1 MERTERLDDLERTEH
16 KHWGPASGGE
26 PDGQTPE
33 TIRLPVFDLIDK
45 TVKILND
52 NRKTLET
59 YADVLQAYFHSALR
73 DHEESLVNISTR
85 VKGDSSLREK
95 ILRKNLY
102 KRYAYPEGIIQN
114 LSDLI
119 GVRIQCRF
127 LEEERLLYDALRDR
141 FTQSCADGLY
151 CEPEQPNIRLEMRGV
166 QPQQQN
172 NGYAIYRIDG
182 MCGPVGHAVRFELQI
197 KALVHVFW
205 AEVEHEIIYKNNSYI
220 LMDSFMKQMLSSAY
234 DNLRSV
240 DRQLYLIYNQI
251 QNQSEPE
258 DSYLREASVRSLFA
272 KAISDLFFRK
282 MRDSLGFTLNFK
294 RSCDILSRYILA
306 RQNPI
311 THQPA
316 QSLMDIFQRIN
327 RIAMADI
334 DFEAPLAL
342 EAPFRGEEP
351 FLNILADHLMMQMNA
366 DYDWNLFFRMLFTL
380 EPGSNL
386 EDFSNLLYM
395 MRDRFCMEEIYEPL
409 REFWS
414 EEQIENFKQWL
425 LVPLA
430 HQLVADGTIQ
440 IIYEET
446 FDTIVARLQ
455 TVVRDTA
462 AMLRAGNFT
471 PSRYTLWKP

>member
-1 MERTERLDDLERTEH
+1 ME
-16 KHWGPASGGE
+16 
-26 PDGQTPE
+26 
-33 TIRLPVFDLIDK
+33 RLPVFDLIDK
-45 TVKILND
+45 TVQILND
-52 NRKTLET
+52 NRKMLET
-59 YADVLQAYFHSALR
+59 YADVLQAYFQSALH
-73 DHEESLVNISTR
+73 DHAESLISIVTR
-85 VKGDSSLREK
+85 VKGESSLREK

-127 LEEERLLYDALRDR
+127 LEEEGLLYDTLRST
-141 FTQSCADGLY
+141 FTQECADGLY
-151 CEPEQPNIRLEMRGV
+151 CAPEQPNIRLDMRSL

-182 MCGPVGHAVRFELQI
+182 LCGTIGQSVRFELQI

-220 LMDSFMKQMLSSAY
+220 LMDTFMKQMLSSAY

-251 QNQSEPE
+251 QSQNEPE
-258 DSYLREASVRSLFA
+258 ESFLKEASVRSLFA
-272 KAISDLFFRK
+272 KSISDLFFRK
-282 MRDSLGFTLNFK
+282 MHTSLGFTLNFK

-311 THQPA
+311 TQQPA

-327 RIAMADI
+327 RIAMAEI
-334 DFEAPLAL
+334 DFETPLML
-342 EAPFRGEEP
+342 EEPFRGTEP
-351 FLNILADHLMMQMNA
+351 FLNILADHLMTQMNA

-395 MRDRFCMEEIYEPL
+395 VRDRFCAQEIYEPL
-409 REFWS
+409 SEYWS
-414 EEQIENFKQWL
+414 DEEIEYFKQWL

-430 HQLVADGTIQ
+430 HQLVADGSIQ

-446 FDTIVARLQ
+446 FDTIVSRLE
-455 TVVRDTA
+455 TVVSDTLA
-462 AMLRAGNFT
+462 RLRAGEFQL
-471 PSRYTLWKP
+471 SRYTLWKP

>member
-1 MERTERLDDLERTEH
+1 MEERIEMEQA
-16 KHWGPASGGE
+16 PS
-26 PDGQTPE
+26 
-33 TIRLPVFDLIDK
+33 RLPVFDLIDR

-59 YADVLQAYFHSALR
+59 YAEVLQGYFLSALR
-73 DHEESLVNISTR
+73 PHSESLVGISTR
-85 VKGDSSLREK
+85 VKGEKSLREK

-127 LEEERLLYDALRDR
+127 LEEESVLYDALREQ
-141 FTQSCADGLY
+141 FTQKCADGLY
-151 CEPEQPNIRLEMRGV
+151 CAPEQPNIRLEMASP
-166 QPQQQN
+166 QPQRQN

-182 MCGPVGHAVRFELQI
+182 LCGPIGHAVRFEMQI

-220 LMDSFMKQMLSSAY
+220 LMDDFMKQMLASAY

-251 QNQSEPE
+251 QHQSEPE
-258 DSYLREASVRSLFA
+258 DGRLREASVRSLFA
-272 KAISDLFFRK
+272 KAISDLFFQK
-282 MRDSLGFTLNFK
+282 MHDSLGFTLNFK
-294 RSCDILSRYILA
+294 RSCDILSRYILS

-311 THQPA
+311 TRRPA

-334 DFEAPLAL
+334 DFEAPLTL
-342 EAPFRGEEP
+342 EAPFRGKEP
-351 FLNILADHLMMQMNA
+351 FLNILADHLMLQMNA

-395 MRDRFCMEEIYEPL
+395 VRDRFCDEEIYDPL
-409 REFWS
+409 REFWT

-440 IIYEET
+440 IVYEET
-446 FDTIVARLQ
+446 FDTIVSRLR
-455 TVVRDTA
+455 VVVADTA
-462 AMLRAGNFT
+462 AGLRAGT
-471 PSRYTLWKP
+471 YAPARYTLWKP

>member
-1 MERTERLDDLERTEH
+1 MEERIEMEQA
-16 KHWGPASGGE
+16 PS
-26 PDGQTPE
+26 
-33 TIRLPVFDLIDK
+33 RLPVFDLIDR

-59 YADVLQAYFHSALR
+59 YAEVLQGYFLSALR
-73 DHEESLVNISTR
+73 PHSESLVGISTR
-85 VKGDSSLREK
+85 VKGEKSLREK

-127 LEEERLLYDALRDR
+127 LEEESVLYDALREQ
-141 FTQSCADGLY
+141 FTQKCADGLY
-151 CEPEQPNIRLEMRGV
+151 CAPEQPNIRLEMASP
-166 QPQQQN
+166 QPQRQN

-182 MCGPVGHAVRFELQI
+182 LCGPIGHAVRFEMQI

-220 LMDSFMKQMLSSAY
+220 LMDDFMKQMLASAY

-251 QNQSEPE
+251 QHQSEPE
-258 DSYLREASVRSLFA
+258 DGRLREASVRSLFA
-272 KAISDLFFRK
+272 KAISDLFFQK
-282 MRDSLGFTLNFK
+282 MHDSLGFTLNFK
-294 RSCDILSRYILA
+294 RSCDILSRYILS

-311 THQPA
+311 TRRPA

-334 DFEAPLAL
+334 DFEEPLTL
-342 EAPFRGEEP
+342 EAPFRGKEP
-351 FLNILADHLMMQMNA
+351 FLNILADHLMLQMNA

-395 MRDRFCMEEIYEPL
+395 VRDRFCDEEIYDPL
-409 REFWS
+409 REFWT

-440 IIYEET
+440 IVYEET
-446 FDTIVARLQ
+446 FDTIVSRLR
-455 TVVRDTA
+455 VVVADTA
-462 AMLRAGNFT
+462 AGLRAGT
-471 PSRYTLWKP
+471 YAPARYTLWKP

>member
-1 MERTERLDDLERTEH
+1 ME
-16 KHWGPASGGE
+16 
-26 PDGQTPE
+26 
-33 TIRLPVFDLIDK
+33 RLPVFELIDK
-45 TVKILND
+45 TVQILND
-52 NRKTLET
+52 NRKMLET
-59 YADVLQAYFHSALR
+59 YADVLQGYFQSALR
-73 DHEESLVNISTR
+73 AHAESLVNISTR
-85 VKGDSSLREK
+85 VKGESSLREK

-127 LEEERLLYDALRDR
+127 LEEEQLLYDCLRSA
-141 FTQSCADGLY
+141 FTQECADGLF
-151 CEPEQPNIRLEMRGV
+151 CAPEQPNVRLDMRSA
-166 QPQQQN
+166 QPQQQS

-182 MCGPVGHAVRFELQI
+182 LCGTIGQSVRFELQI

-220 LMDSFMKQMLSSAY
+220 LMDAFMKQMLSSAY

-251 QNQSEPE
+251 QHQSEPE
-258 DSYLREASVRSLFA
+258 DSYLKEASVRALFA
-272 KAISDLFFRK
+272 KSISDLFFHK
-282 MRDSLGFTLNFK
+282 MHKSLGFTLNFK

-306 RQNPI
+306 RQDPI
-311 THQPA
+311 TRQPA

-334 DFEAPLAL
+334 DFEAPLL
-342 EAPFRGEEP
+342 LDEPFRGTEP
-351 FLNILADHLMMQMNA
+351 FLNILADHLTEQMNA

-380 EPGSNL
+380 EPGNNL

-395 MRDRFCMEEIYEPL
+395 VRDRFCAPDIYAPLGKFWTDEEVEY
-409 REFWS
+409 
-414 EEQIENFKQWL
+414 FKQWL

-446 FDTIVARLQ
+446 FDTIDARLRSIVKD
-455 TVVRDTA
+455 TVA
-462 AMLRAGNFT
+462 ALEAGNFELT
-471 PSRYTLWKP
+471 RYTLWKP